1 MWLARLTHYLL
12 KHRLLTIAF
21 AFAITF
27 VPVIGILGILIATLI
42 TLRKGI
48 VEGAILTVAA
58 TLPLVIAFYLT
69 DHHDIASVP
78 LFVWAAL
85 GFVVISNILTWVFA
99 VMLRKQA
106 SWSVILQV
114 AALIGVLVVS
124 VIHLAYPDVVTWWQ
138 EQLTANYNQA
148 QAVTGVLKTQAV
160 ATADSQL
167 ESINIT
173 KNYATGMMMA
183 AILFSA
189 ILQLIVARWWEA
201 AVFKPGIL
209 RRELHNI
216 RLSQLAGVLFLVSLV
231 LSFYGNPVV
240 LDIMPILYVLFGV
253 AGLSLIHYFF
263 GLITS
268 PTAWFWLSMFY
279 LVLIFGLPISMMFVA
294 MLAWMDIWLDLRKRF
309 KKV

>member
-27 VPVIGILGILIATLI
+27 VPVIGILGILIAALV

-58 TLPLVIAFYLT
+58 TLPLIIAFYVT

-85 GFVVISNILTWVFA
+85 VFVVLSNILTWVFA

-114 AALIGVLVVS
+114 AALIGVLAVS
-124 VIHLAYPDVVTWWQ
+124 IIHLAYPDVVTWWHD
-138 EQLTANYNQA
+138 QLTANYNQA
-148 QAVTGVLKTQAV
+148 QAMTGVLKTQTI
-160 ATADSQL
+160 ATVDSQR

-189 ILQLIVARWWEA
+189 ILQLIVARWWESV
-201 AVFKPGIL
+201 VFKPGIL

-216 RLSQLAGVLFLVSLV
+216 RLSQLAGALFLVSLV
-231 LSFYGNPVV
+231 LSYYGNPVV

-253 AGLSLIHYFF
+253 AGISLIHYFF

-279 LVLIFGLPISMMFVA
+279 LVLIFGLPISMMFIA